1 MTPLIVALDFP
12 SASPAFELVQQLDP
26 KKCRLKVGKELFTS
40 AGPEFVARIIDQ
52 GFDVFLDL
60 KFHDI
65 PSTVAKAVN
74 AAAELGVWMV
84 NVHATG
90 GPDMIAAAREVLEGR
105 SGRIPTLIAVT
116 VLTSTS
122 PEVLRIMGVS
132 RSLEEQVLLLARIAK
147 ESGADGVVC
156 SALEA
161 GQIKRECGESFAT
174 VTPGIRPAGSEL
186 DDQHRVMTPAEAVA
200 AGSDYLVVGR
210 PITKAA
216 EPMAVVT
223 DILDHLSSA

>member
-1 MTPLIVALDFP
+1 
-12 SASPAFELVQQLDP
+12 
-26 KKCRLKVGKELFTS
+26 
-40 AGPEFVARIIDQ
+40 
-52 GFDVFLDL
+52 
-60 KFHDI
+60 
-65 PSTVAKAVN
+65 
-74 AAAELGVWMV
+74 
-84 NVHATG
+84 
-90 GPDMIAAAREVLEGR
+90 
-105 SGRIPTLIAVT
+105 
-116 VLTSTS
+116 
-122 PEVLRIMGVS
+122 MGVS

-147 ESGADGVVC
+147 ESGAEGVVC